1 MDKFEKLIK
10 DEIVGVLEALTGILP
25 KVELK
30 EVQDISIISNI
41 IPPVVYTTLPCFVNG
56 KASKILMS
64 FAHDMAINLSHTMMG
79 EEFPTEFTD
88 ITDDDLD
95 ATKEIIYNIWG
106 ATRNSLSIPNDNF
119 GDFQVNEKPT
129 VKYLNESQEL
139 SLEDYS
145 KLYVY
150 SIEMNDFKSIFV
162 IAFDETFISNI
173 ELTKAAIEEK
183 IEIEEIEKIDKEE
196 LINKQLVDKLTNI
209 EMEVTLRI
217 GKTQMLLRD
226 IINIDIGTIIELE
239 QLSNAPIELLVENV
253 LIALGE
259 VVIVDGNFGIQ
270 ITEIVVEANNQ
281 ILGA

>member
-10 DEIVGVLEALTGILP
+10 DEITVVLEALTGILP
-25 KVELK
+25 KIELK

-41 IPPVVYTTLPCFVNG
+41 IPPVVYTTLPCFIND

-64 FAHDMAINLSHTMMG
+64 FSHDMAINLSYTMMG
-79 EEFPTEFTD
+79 EEFPTDLTD

-95 ATKEIIYNIWG
+95 ATKEIIHNIWG
-106 ATRNSLSIPNDNF
+106 AAQNSLSVPNDNF
-119 GDFQVNEKPT
+119 GDFQVNEKPL

-139 SLEDYS
+139 SLEDYN

-162 IAFDETFISNI
+162 IAYDEIFVNNI
-173 ELTKAAIEEK
+173 ELTKVAIEEK
-183 IEIEEIEKIDKEE
+183 REIEEIEKIDKEE

-259 VVIVDGNFGIQ
+259 VVIIDGNFGIQ

-281 ILGA
+281 IIGT